1 MLPRTWADP
10 EGPGVP
16 TTSPNFAGRKQASDR
31 ATGDGCFLR
40 PAAERDI
47 AVGDGTANTAGGFTV
62 KRYND
67 KPFSRGEYILSTLQS
82 MDP

>member
-16 TTSPNFAGRKQASDR
+16 ATSPNFAGRKQASDR

-47 AVGDGTANTAGGFTV
+47 AVGDGTAKTAGSIAF
-62 KRYND
+62 KRYSD
-67 KPFSRGEYILSTLQS
+67 SSC
-82 MDP
+82 

>member
-1 MLPRTWADP
+1 MLSRTWADP

-16 TTSPNFAGRKQASDR
+16 TTSPNLAGRKQASDR
-31 ATGDGCFLR
+31 ATGDRCVLR

-47 AVGDGTANTAGGFTV
+47 AVGDGAANAVGGIAF

-67 KPFSRGEYILSTLQS
+67 KPFGC
-82 MDP
+82 